1 MSVESKAHST
11 SSTISSPR
19 SPILQQVSEDGEND
33 GGNIIINNLRRGTEG
48 NEDGSIKNENG
59 NNNNTCDDNGN
70 SKSPSI
76 LNSLQSQQQS
86 SNHQQLPTDLSSGTT
101 PSLSSMLDAQKAF
114 QKLTSQ
120 MTGAS
125 FGNSPISFAN
135 LPQYLAFTQN
145 NPLFQRQFMNLGH
158 HFGNVGTSNGSVRT
172 SPDLNDDD
180 MDHLE
185 DGEPEDLSVSIN
197 KKPDDD
203 GLGGAQAWS
212 YEEQFKQLYEL
223 SEDSKRKE
231 WLDDWLSFMH
241 KIGKPVTRIPIM
253 AKQVLDLYELYRLV
267 VHHGGLVEIIN
278 KKLWR
283 EITKGLNLP
292 SSITSAAFTLRT
304 QYQKYLY
311 DYECEKEGL
320 SRPEDLQ
327 QAIDGNRREG
337 RRNPT
342 SGFPGGGL
350 PFHLGPNPSAL
361 FPKAFGGFSFKT
373 DEDSGLAINPSQ
385 HALAAAVF
393 KNDQMLNLD
402 MQQRF
407 MQQTLA
413 AEAFNRQQAL
423 NVVAAQQLNCMSSS
437 GGHNNSGRDSSSSLE
452 SGVNDNGP
460 SSAKR
465 IRRDSSESSINMRTS
480 TNSNAVNFK
489 INSMKHSN
497 DSSMM
502 ISMELNGKMYQ
513 GVLYAM
519 PGNGSNNKNNNFDGK
534 NLSIPTTTAASF
546 LKASLNLSN
555 NNNNNNN
562 SGLGEGNNNNT
573 QGQGTSSLILPPD
586 LTNTFANFVSNLP
599 NLPLSGMSNNNM

>member
-11 SSTISSPR
+11 SSTASSPR
-19 SPILQQVSEDGEND
+19 SPILPPPEDTEND
-33 GGNIIINNLRRGTEG
+33 GGNSRSGSKG
-48 NEDGSIKNENG
+48 NENENS
-59 NNNNTCDDNGN
+59 NKVNHIENGRN
-70 SKSPSI
+70 LEKSSSKSPPQDIQQHLSND
-76 LNSLQSQQQS
+76 LNTS
-86 SNHQQLPTDLSSGTT
+86 
-101 PSLSSMLDAQKAF
+101 SLSNMLDAQKAF

-120 MTGAS
+120 MSGAS

-158 HFGNVGTSNGSVRT
+158 HFSGVGTSNGSVRT

-203 GLGGAQAWS
+203 GLGGPQAWS

-223 SEDSKRKE
+223 SEDSKRKD

-342 SGFPGGGL
+342 SGFPGAGL
-350 PFHLGPNPSAL
+350 PFHLGPNPSSL
-361 FPKAFGGFSFKT
+361 FPKAFGGFNFKT
-373 DEDSGLAINPSQ
+373 DEDSGLPINPSQ

-413 AEAFNRQQAL
+413 AEAFNRHQAL
-423 NVVAAQQLNCMSSS
+423 TVAAAQQLNCMTSS
-437 GGHNNSGRDSSSSLE
+437 GHTNNNNSGRDSSSSLE

-460 SSAKR
+460 ATKR
-465 IRRDSSESSINMRTS
+465 IRRDSSD
-480 TNSNAVNFK
+480 SNGNVKGNCVNFK
-489 INSMKHSN
+489 INSMKNTN
-497 DSSMM
+497 DNAMM

-513 GVLYAM
+513 GMLYAM
-519 PGNGSNNKNNNFDGK
+519 SGGILSGIKNNIDGK
-534 NLSIPTTTAASF
+534 NVPIPTTGTSSF
-546 LKASLNLSN
+546 LKGPLNLPTTSTIG
-555 NNNNNNN
+555 
-562 SGLGEGNNNNT
+562 SDSST
-573 QGQGTSSLILPPD
+573 QGQGASSLILPPD

-599 NLPLSGMSNNNM
+599 NLPLSGMNKNNNNMS

>member
-1 MSVESKAHST
+1 MSVESKGHST
-11 SSTISSPR
+11 SSTGSSPR
-19 SPILQQVSEDGEND
+19 SPTLQPPEDTEND
-33 GGNIIINNLRRGTEG
+33 GGNSRGG
-48 NEDGSIKNENG
+48 KSNENE
-59 NNNNTCDDNGN
+59 NDKRN
-70 SKSPSI
+70 SKSPS
-76 LNSLQSQQQS
+76 QEEQQQ
-86 SNHQQLPTDLSSGTT
+86 HLPNDLNTS
-101 PSLSSMLDAQKAF
+101 SLSNMLDAQKAF

-120 MTGAS
+120 MSGAS
-125 FGNSPISFAN
+125 FGNSPLSFAN

-145 NPLFQRQFMNLGH
+145 NPLFQRQFMSLGH
-158 HFGNVGTSNGSVRT
+158 HFSGVGTSNGSVRT

-203 GLGGAQAWS
+203 GLGGPQAWS

-223 SEDSKRKE
+223 SEDSKRKD

-342 SGFPGGGL
+342 SGFPGATL
-350 PFHLGPNPSAL
+350 PFHLGPNPTSL
-361 FPKAFGGFSFKT
+361 FPKAFGGFNFKT
-373 DEDSGLAINPSQ
+373 DEDSGLPINPSQ

-402 MQQRF
+402 MHQRF

-413 AEAFNRQQAL
+413 AEAFNRHQAFTAAA
-423 NVVAAQQLNCMSSS
+423 AAQQLNCMTSS
-437 GGHNNSGRDSSSSLE
+437 GHTNNNNGGRDSSSSLE

-460 SSAKR
+460 SAKR
-465 IRRDSSESSINMRTS
+465 LRRDSSES
-480 TNSNAVNFK
+480 NSNIKGNTVNFK
-489 INSMKHSN
+489 INSMKNTN
-497 DSSMM
+497 DNAMM

-513 GVLYAM
+513 
-519 PGNGSNNKNNNFDGK
+519 DGK
-534 NLSIPTTTAASF
+534 NLSIPTTGASSF
-546 LKASLNLSN
+546 LKTPLNLPN
-555 NNNNNNN
+555 TPI
-562 SGLGEGNNNNT
+562 GGESTT

-599 NLPLSGMSNNNM
+599 NLPLSGMNSNNNNNNMS